1 MLETYNDD
9 MFIKSNT
16 MKELK
21 QYERKI
27 RQLLE
32 SQEIHPD
39 FQKEIINLVVSML
52 WGEIVAK
59 EHFINQSTKALIDL
73 YKTGVEFIELPT
85 ENEIEQMAESKSWA
99 DGAKWVLERIKFVS

>member
-1 MLETYNDD
+1 
-9 MFIKSNT
+9 

-27 RQLLE
+27 RHLLE
-32 SQEIHPD
+32 SQEIHID
-39 FQKEIINLVVSML
+39 FQEEIINLVIPII
-52 WGEIVAK
+52 WGEILAK

-73 YKTGVEFIELPT
+73 SKSGIELPT

-99 DGAKWVLERIKFVS
+99 DGARWVLERIKLVS

>member
-59 EHFINQSTKALIDL
+59 EHFINQSTKALTDL
-73 YKTGVEFIELPT
+73 SKSGIELPT

-99 DGAKWVLERIKFVS
+99 DGAKWVLERIKFVK